1 MLSRILSTIAEF
13 LVTLIIVYTTGFQD
27 GQLPGVEAMV
37 AEASIQRWNGVE
49 KAVDAVL
56 LFDVLMHVKYDD
68 RRLLFQ
74 QLMTQWLAPN
84 GIVIV
89 ITDCDERTSSLLR
102 IMERLG
108 KPSEVYYDEAEK
120 EMLAAGFSLLYK
132 QDIRATVDCSNPS
145 EDVVKYF
152 QLITGNVAS
161 EEEVRAI
168 VNDVCRP
175 DQQSFYHK
183 ILGIF
188 KKA

>member
-1 MLSRILSTIAEF
+1 
-13 LVTLIIVYTTGFQD
+13 
-27 GQLPGVEAMV
+27 
-37 AEASIQRWNGVE
+37 
-49 KAVDAVL
+49 
-56 LFDVLMHVKYDD
+56 
-68 RRLLFQ
+68 
-74 QLMTQWLAPN
+74 
-84 GIVIV
+84 
-89 ITDCDERTSSLLR
+89 
-102 IMERLG
+102 MERLG

-152 QLITGNVAS
+152 QLVTGNVAS

-183 ILGIF
+183 VLGIF